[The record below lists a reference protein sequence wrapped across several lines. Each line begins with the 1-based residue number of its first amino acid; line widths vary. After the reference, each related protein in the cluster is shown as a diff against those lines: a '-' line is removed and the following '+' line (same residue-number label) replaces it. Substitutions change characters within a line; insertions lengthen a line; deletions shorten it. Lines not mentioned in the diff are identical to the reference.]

1 LKPATIERLRDS
13 INARLAINTLH
24 ALCKDGGQ
32 HDGVRAT
39 AAATLLK
46 KVLPDLSAVDHT
58 SDGEALVVEVVSF
71 KRSDKSKM

>member
-1 LKPATIERLRDS
+1 LKPATIERIRDS
-13 INARLAINTLH
+13 INARLAIDTLH
-24 ALCKDGGQ
+24 SLCRKGGQ

-58 SDGEALVVEVVSF
+58 TDGESFIVEVVSF
-71 KRSDKSKM
+71 KRSDASKM